1 MQNFILPD
9 SYDCGCIVFKCRLFA
24 LVMDKNVPN
33 HTAVF
38 VKLFL
43 MESLVESVSQPM
55 AQANQATGKIAL
67 YQVFIG
73 IVQFLNLPL
82 SYVFLRLG
90 FSVNAVYVVAIFCSA
105 ELVLFRTLFLRRI
118 AEFDLSEIVRNVFIP
133 CGLCATTLFVF
144 VFFVKLG
151 KGTFLSFF
159 LDIFLKISVSTALI
173 FFIGLS
179 KIERKSITDIALS
192 KIKNRS
198 TK

>member
-1 MQNFILPD
+1 
-9 SYDCGCIVFKCRLFA
+9 
-24 LVMDKNVPN
+24 MDKKCSKSYGSVREAFADGVACRVSFATNG
-33 HTAVF
+33 TS
-38 VKLFL
+38 
-43 MESLVESVSQPM
+43 ES
-55 AQANQATGKIAL
+55 GDRKIAL

-90 FSVNAVYVVAIFCSA
+90 FSVNAVYVVAIFCSDG
-105 ELVLFRTLFLRRI
+105 LVLFRTLFLRRI
-118 AEFDLSEIVRNVFIP
+118 AEFDLSEIIRNVFIP